1 MVKQISLDTWSVHHL
16 QDLLEKTKNIIS
28 QTNVPVVLYRE
39 TLEESDDVYEEIVC
53 TLGQDHVVEQVII
66 SGGMVV
72 PEIKQQLVFTIEEYP
87 DRLLNKSKD
96 LFAEVV
102 EQLEEQFQ

>member
-1 MVKQISLDTWSVHHL
+1 MVKQISLDTWSIHHL
-16 QDLLEKTKNIIS
+16 QDLLEKSRNIIR

-53 TLGQDHVVEQVII
+53 TLGQDHVIEQVII

-72 PEIKQQLVFTIEEYP
+72 PEIKQQVVFTIDEFP
-87 DRLLNKSKD
+87 NRLLKKSKD
-96 LFAEVV
+96 LFGEVV
-102 EQLEEQFQ
+102 EQLEEQFR

>member
-1 MVKQISLDTWSVHHL
+1 M
-16 QDLLEKTKNIIS
+16 
-28 QTNVPVVLYRE
+28 
-39 TLEESDDVYEEIVC
+39 YEEIVC
-53 TLGQDHVVEQVII
+53 TLGQNHVVEQVII

>member
-16 QDLLEKTKNIIS
+16 HDLLE
-28 QTNVPVVLYRE
+28 
-39 TLEESDDVYEEIVC
+39 VYEEIVC
-53 TLGQDHVVEQVII
+53 TLGQEHVIEQVII

-72 PEIKQQLVFTIEEYP
+72 PEIKQQLVFTIDEFP
-87 DRLLNKSKD
+87 NRLLNKSKD

-102 EQLEEQFQ
+102 EQLEEQFA

>member
-16 QDLLEKTKNIIS
+16 QDLLEKTRNIIS

-53 TLGQDHVVEQVII
+53 TLGQEHVVEQVII

-72 PEIKQQLVFTIEEYP
+72 PEIKQQLVFTIEEFP

>member
-1 MVKQISLDTWSVHHL
+1 M
-16 QDLLEKTKNIIS
+16 QDLLEKTTNIIS

-39 TLEESDDVYEEIVC
+39 TLEEKDDAYEEIVC
-53 TLGQDHVVEQVII
+53 TLGQEHVIEQVII

-72 PEIKQQLVFTIEEYP
+72 PEIKQQIVFTIDEFP
-87 DRLLNKSKD
+87 NRLLNKSKD

-102 EQLEEQFQ
+102 EQLEEQFR

>member
-1 MVKQISLDTWSVHHL
+1 MAKQFSLDTWQIHHL
-16 QDLLEKTKNIIS
+16 TELLDKGSNIVKL
-28 QTNVPVVLYRE
+28 TNRPIILYRQ
-39 TLEESDDVYEEIVC
+39 TLEEEEESYEEIVC